1 MIQNPP
7 YKHRFDPF
15 LVMAY
20 GMGFATWGQL
30 LPTQKK
36 QAADPRSGKPLAAG
50 AAGSFPHLA
59 VGLSKK
65 WGIHQQTM
73 EY

>member
-30 LPTQKK
+30 LPTPKK
-36 QAADPRSGKPLAAG
+36 KKPRIPEAANLLLLEPQVVFHTSQ
-50 AAGSFPHLA
+50 
-59 VGLSKK
+59 
-65 WGIHQQTM
+65 WG
-73 EY
+73 